1 MPTKINMLFS
11 KNSQS
16 TQNQTQTKS
25 QLQAQLQNH
34 IQAQKVH
41 NLSLGA
47 GTNRRCAGLLFQGSK
62 HCSSCGSKSKK

>member
-11 KNSQS
+11 NNSQS
-16 TQNQTQTKS
+16 TQTQTQS

-47 GTNRRCAGLLFQGSK
+47 GTNRRCARLLFQGNK

>member
-11 KNSQS
+11 NNSQS
-16 TQNQTQTKS
+16 TQEQRQTQT

-34 IQAQKVH
+34 IQSQKVH
-41 NLSLGA
+41 NLSLGIA
-47 GTNRRCAGLLFQGSK
+47 TNRRCAGLLFQGNK